1 VDYKRAE
8 GYTIMGMA
16 AIFTYGFQVAE
27 DNFKNANCKSI
38 TLGNYASMIK
48 EAVATGYV
56 KEADLKSL
64 AEWRENP
71 AAWG

>member
-1 VDYKRAE
+1 MRAE

-27 DNFKNANCKSI
+27 DNFKNVNCKYI

-48 EAVATGYV
+48 EAVASGYV